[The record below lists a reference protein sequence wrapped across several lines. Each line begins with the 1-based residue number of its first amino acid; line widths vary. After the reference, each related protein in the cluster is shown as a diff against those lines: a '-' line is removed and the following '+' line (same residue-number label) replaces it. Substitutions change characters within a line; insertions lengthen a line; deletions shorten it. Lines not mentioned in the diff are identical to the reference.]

1 MTNEL
6 KGKVNYSVNKNIA
19 ILEVDNPP
27 VNPLSSGVRAGL
39 SEYIAKAN
47 NDESIEGIILTGAGR
62 SFIAGAD
69 ISEFGQKPD
78 GPDLHTA
85 LKEIEF
91 SKKPVLAA
99 INGTAL
105 GGGLETALVCN
116 YRMGTDKAI
125 VGLPEVNLGL
135 LPGAGG
141 TQRLPRLI
149 GPSQA
154 LKMMIAGTPMSAKKA
169 LQQGVIDAISENSLI
184 DDAIAFLQEKIGLD
198 LNEHPKVRDKN
209 EKVLEARGDDNVLS
223 EAKALAAKTRRGQF
237 APGQIIACVE
247 AAINEDDFDIGMKKE
262 SEYFLECLIN
272 PQREAMIHIFFG
284 ERAAS
289 KISDIPKETPLLPI
303 NSAGIVGSGTMGGGI
318 AMNFANAGIPVL
330 VLDQD
335 EKNLKRGMG
344 VIEKNYQMM
353 VDRGRMTQEQKDA
366 VLSLITPT
374 LSYEDLS
381 DVDIAVEAVYENLE
395 LKQEIFKSLDT
406 VTKDHAILASN
417 TSGLDID
424 AIASSTKRPGKVV
437 GTHFFSPANVM
448 RLLEV
453 VRGKDSSDETMA
465 TVMSIGKR
473 MGKAAVVSLN
483 APGFIG
489 NRMLAGYTYQ
499 ANMLLLEGAL
509 PNQVDSALESFGMS
523 MGPFRMMDL
532 VGLDLGWRARKL
544 ANIETPLANK
554 ISDALC
560 EQDRF
565 GQKTSKGFYNYSE
578 GSRAP
583 NPAPENED
591 IYKAIS
597 SQNNIERREIS
608 DQEIIDRCILA
619 LVNEGARIL
628 EEGVA
633 QRSGDMDIVY
643 INGYGFPI
651 WRGGPM
657 FYANQLGLAEVI
669 SKMSAFSKLDENF
682 WRPAPLLQKLADS
695 SGAFGEAPAPEER
708 AELLS
713 FNKAIWVVYRLKK
726 PINRYLQLF
735 FVELS

>member
-6 KGKVNYSVNKNIA
+6 KGKVNYTVNGNIA

-39 SEYIAKAN
+39 AEYIAKAN
-47 NDESIEGIILTGAGR
+47 EDDTIEGIILTGAGR

-69 ISEFGQKPD
+69 ISEFGQKSD

-85 LKEIEF
+85 LKDIEF

-116 YRMGTDKAI
+116 YRMGTEKAI

-154 LKMMIAGTPMSAKKA
+154 LKMMLAGTPMSAKKA

-184 DDAIAFLQEKIGLD
+184 DDAIAFLQEKIGSE
-198 LNEHPKVRDKN
+198 EHPKVRDKN
-209 EKVLEARGDDNVLS
+209 EKVLEARGDDNVLA

-237 APGQIIACVE
+237 APGQIISCVE
-247 AAINEDDFDIGMKKE
+247 AAINEDDFDVGMKKE
-262 SEYFLECLIN
+262 SEYFLECLMN

-289 KISDIPKETPLLPI
+289 EISDIPTDTPLLPI
-303 NSAGIVGSGTMGGGI
+303 SSAGIVGSGTMGGGI

-335 EKNLKRGMG
+335 EKNLERGMG
-344 VIEKNYQMM
+344 VIERNYQMM
-353 VDRGRMTQEQKDA
+353 VDRGRMTPEQKDM
-366 VLSLITPT
+366 VLGLITPT
-374 LSYEDLS
+374 LSYEDLAN
-381 DVDIAVEAVYENLE
+381 VDIAVEAVYENLE
-395 LKQEIFKSLDT
+395 LKQEIFKSLDA

-424 AIASSTKRPGKVV
+424 AIASSTNRPGKVV

-453 VRGKDSSDETMA
+453 VRGKESSNETMA
-465 TVMSIGKR
+465 TVMSIGKK

-544 ANIETPLANK
+544 ADMETPLANK

-583 NPAPENED
+583 NAAPENEP
-591 IYKAIS
+591 IYKEIS
-597 SQNNIERREIS
+597 EQNNIKRREIS

-628 EEGVA
+628 DEGVA

-657 FYANQLGLAEVI
+657 FYANQLGLSEVI
-669 SKMSAFSKLDENF
+669 NKMNDFSELDAHF
-682 WRPAPLLQKLADS
+682 WKPAPLLRKLADES
-695 SGAFGEAPAPEER
+695 STFGEAPAPEDR
-708 AELLS
+708 SELLS
-713 FNKAIWVVYRLKK
+713 FKNANMGGV
-726 PINRYLQLF
+726 
-735 FVELS
+735 

>member
-1 MTNEL
+1 MTQQL
-6 KGKVNYSVNKNIA
+6 KGKVNYSIQGNIA

-39 SEYIAKAN
+39 SEYIQKAN
-47 NDESIEGIILTGAGR
+47 EDDTVKGIILTGAGR

-78 GPDLHTA
+78 GPDLHAT
-85 LKEIEF
+85 LRDIEF
-91 SKKPVLAA
+91 SAKPVVAA

-116 YRMGTDKAI
+116 YRIGTNKAI

-154 LKMMIAGTPMSAKKA
+154 LKMMLAGTPMSAKKA

-184 DDAIAFLQEKIGLD
+184 EDAILFLQDKIGLD
-198 LNEHPKVRDKN
+198 SHPKVRDRN
-209 EKVLEARGDDNVLS
+209 EKVIEARGDNNVLA
-223 EAKALAAKTRRGQF
+223 EAKALAAKTRKGQF

-247 AAINEDDFDIGMKKE
+247 AAINEDNFDDGMKKE
-262 SEYFLECLIN
+262 ADYFLKCLVH

-289 KISDIPKETPLLPI
+289 KISDIPRDTPLHPI
-303 NSAGIVGSGTMGGGI
+303 HTAAVVGSGTMGGGI
-318 AMNFANAGIPVL
+318 AMLFANAGIPVL

-335 EKNLKRGMG
+335 EKNLKRGME
-344 VIEKNYQMM
+344 VIQTNCQMM
-353 VDRGRMTQEQKDA
+353 VDRGRMSSEQKDT
-366 VLSLITPT
+366 VMGLITPT
-374 LSYEDLS
+374 LTYEDLS
-381 DVDIAVEAVYENLE
+381 EVDIVIEAVYENLD
-395 LKQEIFKSLDT
+395 LKQEIFKSLDAHT
-406 VTKDHAILASN
+406 NENAILASN

-424 AIASSTKRPGKVV
+424 AIASSTNRPEKVV
-437 GTHFFSPANVM
+437 GTHFFSPANIM

-453 VRGKDSSDETMA
+453 VRGEESSDETMA
-465 TVMSIGKR
+465 TVMALGKK
-473 MGKAAVVSLN
+473 MNKAAVVSLN

-489 NRMLAGYTYQ
+489 NRMLSGYTYQ

-509 PNQVDSALESFGMS
+509 PNQVDNALESFGMS

-544 ANIETPLANK
+544 ANIESPVVNK

-560 EQDRF
+560 ELEKF
-565 GQKTSKGFYNYSE
+565 GQKNGKGFYNYSK

-591 IYKAIS
+591 IYESIS
-597 SQNNIERREIS
+597 KESNIVRREIS
-608 DQEIIDRCILA
+608 DKEIIDRCILA
-619 LVNEGARIL
+619 LVNEGAQIL
-628 EEGVA
+628 AEGVA
-633 QRSGDMDIVY
+633 QRSGDLDIVY

-657 FYANQLGLAEVI
+657 FYANKLGLDEVV
-669 SKMSAFSKLDENF
+669 KKLKEFSTMDHGF
-682 WRPAPLLQKLADS
+682 WKPAPLLEKLATE
-695 SGAFGEAPAPEER
+695 GQFFGEAPEIGQREEK
-708 AELLS
+708 LS
-713 FNKAIWVVYRLKK
+713 FKK
-726 PINRYLQLF
+726 SKNMGG
-735 FVELS
+735 V

>member
-6 KGKVNYSVNKNIA
+6 KGKVNYTVNGNIA

-39 SEYIAKAN
+39 AEYIAKAN
-47 NDESIEGIILTGAGR
+47 EDDSIEGIILTGAGR

-69 ISEFGQKPD
+69 ISEFGQKSD
-78 GPDLHTA
+78 GPDLHTT

-116 YRMGTDKAI
+116 YRIGTNKAI

-154 LKMMIAGTPMSAKKA
+154 LKMMIAGTPISAKKA
-169 LQQGVIDAISENSLI
+169 LQQGVIDAISENSLM
-184 DDAIAFLQEKIGLD
+184 DDAIAFLQEKIGSND
-198 LNEHPKVRDKN
+198 HPKVRDKN
-209 EKVLEARGDDNVLS
+209 EKVLEARGDENVLA

-247 AAINEDDFDIGMKKE
+247 AAINEDDFDAGMKKE
-262 SEYFLECLIN
+262 SEYFLECLMN

-303 NSAGIVGSGTMGGGI
+303 GSAGVVGSGTMGGGI

-335 EKNLKRGMG
+335 EKNLERGMG

-353 VDRGRMTQEQKDA
+353 VDRGRMSQEQKDM
-366 VLSLITPT
+366 VMGLITPT
-374 LSYEDLS
+374 LTYDDLS
-381 DVDIAVEAVYENLE
+381 DVDIAVEAVYENLD
-395 LKQEIFKSLDT
+395 LKQEIFKSLDS
-406 VTKDHAILASN
+406 VTKEHAILASN

-424 AIASSTKRPGKVV
+424 AIASSTTRPGKVV

-453 VRGKDSSDETMA
+453 VRGKESSDETMA
-465 TVMSIGKR
+465 TVMSLGKK

-544 ANIETPLANK
+544 AEIETPLANK

-583 NPAPENED
+583 NPAPENEALYVEIAD
-591 IYKAIS
+591 
-597 SQNNIERREIS
+597 QNNIERREIS
-608 DQEIIDRCILA
+608 DQEIIDRCIFA

-633 QRSGDMDIVY
+633 QRAGDMDIVY

-657 FYANQLGLAEVI
+657 FYANQQGLSEVV
-669 SKMSAFSKLDENF
+669 SKINDFSSLDENF
-682 WRPAPLLQKLADS
+682 WKPAPLLKKLAEE
-695 SGAFGEAPAPEER
+695 SGKFGEAPLIEDR

-713 FNKAIWVVYRLKK
+713 FKTDNMGGV
-726 PINRYLQLF
+726 
-735 FVELS
+735 

>member
-6 KGKVNYSVNKNIA
+6 KGKVNYTVNGNIA

-39 SEYIAKAN
+39 AEYIAKAN
-47 NDESIEGIILTGAGR
+47 EDDAIEGIILTGAGR

-69 ISEFGQKPD
+69 ISEFGQKSD

-85 LKEIEF
+85 LKDIEF

-116 YRMGTDKAI
+116 YRMGTEKAI

-154 LKMMIAGTPMSAKKA
+154 LKMMLAGTPMSAKKA

-184 DDAIAFLQEKIGLD
+184 DDAIAFLQEKIGSE
-198 LNEHPKVRDKN
+198 EHPKVRDKN
-209 EKVLEARGDDNVLS
+209 EKVLEARGDDKVLA

-237 APGQIIACVE
+237 APGQIISCVE
-247 AAINEDDFDIGMKKE
+247 AAINEDDFDVGMKKE
-262 SEYFLECLIN
+262 SEYFLECLMN

-289 KISDIPKETPLLPI
+289 KISDIPKDTPLLPI
-303 NSAGIVGSGTMGGGI
+303 SSAGIVGSGTMGGGI

-335 EKNLKRGMG
+335 EKNLERGMG
-344 VIEKNYQMM
+344 VIERNYQMM
-353 VDRGRMTQEQKDA
+353 VDRGRMTPEQKDM
-366 VLSLITPT
+366 VLGLITPT
-374 LSYEDLS
+374 LSYEDLAN
-381 DVDIAVEAVYENLE
+381 VDIAVEAVYENLE
-395 LKQEIFKSLDT
+395 LKQEIFKSLDA

-424 AIASSTKRPGKVV
+424 AIASSTNRPGKVV

-453 VRGKDSSDETMA
+453 VRGKESSNETMA
-465 TVMSIGKR
+465 TVMSIGKK

-544 ANIETPLANK
+544 ADMETPLANK

-583 NPAPENED
+583 NAAPENEP
-591 IYKAIS
+591 IYKEIS
-597 SQNNIERREIS
+597 EQNNIERREIS

-657 FYANQLGLAEVI
+657 FYANQLGLSEVI
-669 SKMSAFSKLDENF
+669 NKMNDFSELDAHF
-682 WRPAPLLQKLADS
+682 WKPAPLLRKLADE
-695 SGAFGEAPAPEER
+695 SGTFGEAPAPEDR
-708 AELLS
+708 SELLS
-713 FNKAIWVVYRLKK
+713 FKNANMGGV
-726 PINRYLQLF
+726 
-735 FVELS
+735 

>member
-6 KGKVNYSVNKNIA
+6 KGKVNYTVNGNIA

-39 SEYIAKAN
+39 AEYIAKAN
-47 NDESIEGIILTGAGR
+47 EDDAIEGIILTGAGR

-69 ISEFGQKPD
+69 ISEFGQKSD

-85 LKEIEF
+85 LKDIEF

-116 YRMGTDKAI
+116 YRMGTEKAI

-154 LKMMIAGTPMSAKKA
+154 LKMMLAGTPMSAKKA

-184 DDAIAFLQEKIGLD
+184 DDAIEFLQEKIGSE
-198 LNEHPKVRDKN
+198 EHPKVRDKN
-209 EKVLEARGDDNVLS
+209 EKVLEARGDDNVLA

-237 APGQIIACVE
+237 APGQIISCVE
-247 AAINEDDFDIGMKKE
+247 AAINEDDFDVGMKKE
-262 SEYFLECLIN
+262 SEYFLECLMN

-289 KISDIPKETPLLPI
+289 KISDIPKDTPLLPI
-303 NSAGIVGSGTMGGGI
+303 SSAGIVGSGTMGGGI

-335 EKNLKRGMG
+335 EKNLERGMG
-344 VIEKNYQMM
+344 VIERNYQMM
-353 VDRGRMTQEQKDA
+353 VDRGRMTPEQKDM
-366 VLSLITPT
+366 VLGLITPT
-374 LSYEDLS
+374 LSYEDLAN
-381 DVDIAVEAVYENLE
+381 VDIAVEAVYENLE
-395 LKQEIFKSLDT
+395 LKQEIFKSLDA

-424 AIASSTKRPGKVV
+424 AIASSTNRPGKVV

-453 VRGKDSSDETMA
+453 VRGKESSNETMA
-465 TVMSIGKR
+465 TVMSIGKK

-544 ANIETPLANK
+544 ADMETPLANK

-583 NPAPENED
+583 NAAPENEP
-591 IYKAIS
+591 IYKEIS
-597 SQNNIERREIS
+597 EQNNIERREIS

-657 FYANQLGLAEVI
+657 FYANQLGLSEVMN
-669 SKMSAFSKLDENF
+669 KMNDFSELDAHF
-682 WRPAPLLQKLADS
+682 WKPAPLLRKLADE
-695 SGAFGEAPAPEER
+695 SGTFGEAPAPEDR
-708 AELLS
+708 SELLS
-713 FNKAIWVVYRLKK
+713 FKNANMGGV
-726 PINRYLQLF
+726 
-735 FVELS
+735 

>member
-1 MTNEL
+1 MTQPL
-6 KGKVNYSVNKNIA
+6 KGKVNYTIQGNIA

-39 SEYIAKAN
+39 SEYIKKAN
-47 NDESIEGIILTGAGR
+47 EDDSVQGIILTGAGR

-78 GPDLHTA
+78 GPDLHTT
-85 LKEIEF
+85 LRDIEF
-91 SKKPVLAA
+91 STKPVVAA

-116 YRMGTDKAI
+116 YRIGTNNAI

-149 GPSQA
+149 GPSAA
-154 LKMMIAGTPMSAKKA
+154 LKMMLAGNPMSAKKA
-169 LQQGVIDAISENSLI
+169 LHQGVIDAISENSLI
-184 DDAIAFLQEKIGLD
+184 EDAIVFLQDKIGLD
-198 LNEHPKVRDKN
+198 SHPKVRDKN
-209 EKVLEARGDDNVLS
+209 EKIIEARGDINVLT
-223 EAKALAAKTRRGQF
+223 EARALAAKTRKGQF

-247 AAINEDDFDIGMKKE
+247 AAINEDNFDDGMKKE
-262 SEYFLECLIN
+262 ADYFLECLLH

-289 KISDIPKETPLLPI
+289 KLSDVPKDTPLLPI
-303 NSAGIVGSGTMGGGI
+303 NSAGVVGSGTMGGGI
-318 AMNFANAGIPVL
+318 AMNFANAGVPVF

-335 EKNLKRGMG
+335 EKNLTQGMS
-344 VIEKNYQMM
+344 VIERNYQMM
-353 VDRGRMTQEQKDA
+353 VDRGRMLPEQKDA
-366 VLSLITPT
+366 VMNLITPT
-374 LSYEDLS
+374 LRYEDLS
-381 DVDIAVEAVYENLE
+381 EVDIAVEAVYENLA
-395 LKQEIFKSLDT
+395 LKQEIFKSLDMHIN
-406 VTKDHAILASN
+406 DNAILASN

-424 AIASSTKRPGKVV
+424 AIASVTNRPEKVV
-437 GTHFFSPANVM
+437 GTHFFSPANIM

-453 VRGKDSSDETMA
+453 VKGEVSSNETMA

-489 NRMLAGYTYQ
+489 NRMLSGYTYQ

-509 PNQVDSALESFGMS
+509 PNQIDNALESFGMS

-544 ANIETPLANK
+544 AELDTPLANK

-560 EQDRF
+560 ELERF
-565 GQKTSKGFYNYSE
+565 GQKNGKGFYNYSE

-583 NPAPENED
+583 NPAPENQD
-591 IYKAIS
+591 IYESIS
-597 SQNNIERREIS
+597 NQNNIVRREIS

-619 LVNEGARIL
+619 LVNEGAQIL
-628 EEGVA
+628 AEGVA

-657 FYANQLGLAEVI
+657 FYANKLGLDKVI
-669 SKMSAFSKLDENF
+669 KKLNEFSAMDHNF
-682 WRPAPLLQKLADS
+682 WKPAPLLEKLAAE
-695 SGAFGEAPAPEER
+695 GQFFGEAPEIEKR
-708 AELLS
+708 D
-713 FNKAIWVVYRLKK
+713 KK
-726 PINRYLQLF
+726 LTFKQSKNMGG
-735 FVELS
+735 V

>member
-1 MTNEL
+1 MTQPL
-6 KGKVNYSVNKNIA
+6 KGKVNYTIQGNIA

-39 SEYIAKAN
+39 SEYIKKAN
-47 NDESIEGIILTGAGR
+47 EDDSVQGIILTGAGR

-78 GPDLHTA
+78 GPDLHTT
-85 LKEIEF
+85 LRDIEF
-91 SKKPVLAA
+91 STKPVVAA

-116 YRMGTDKAI
+116 YRIGTNNAI

-149 GPSQA
+149 GPSAA
-154 LKMMIAGTPMSAKKA
+154 LKMMLAGTPMSAKKA
-169 LQQGVIDAISENSLI
+169 LHQGVIDAISENSLI
-184 DDAIAFLQEKIGLD
+184 EDAIVFLQDKIGLD
-198 LNEHPKVRDKN
+198 SHPKVRDKN
-209 EKVLEARGDDNVLS
+209 EKIIKARGDINVLT
-223 EAKALAAKTRRGQF
+223 EARALAAKTRKGQF

-247 AAINEDDFDIGMKKE
+247 AAINEDNFDDGMKKE
-262 SEYFLECLIN
+262 ADYFLECLLH

-289 KISDIPKETPLLPI
+289 KISDVPKDTPLLPI
-303 NSAGIVGSGTMGGGI
+303 NSAGVVGSGTMGGGI
-318 AMNFANAGIPVL
+318 AMNFANAGVPVF

-335 EKNLKRGMG
+335 EKNLTQGMS
-344 VIEKNYQMM
+344 VIERNYQMM
-353 VDRGRMTQEQKDA
+353 VDRGRMLPEQKDA
-366 VLSLITPT
+366 VMNLITPT
-374 LSYEDLS
+374 LRYEDLS
-381 DVDIAVEAVYENLE
+381 EVDIAVEAVYENLA
-395 LKQEIFKSLDT
+395 LKQEIFKSLDMHIN
-406 VTKDHAILASN
+406 DNAILASN

-424 AIASSTKRPGKVV
+424 AIASVTNRPEKVV
-437 GTHFFSPANVM
+437 GTHFFSPANIM

-453 VRGKDSSDETMA
+453 VKGEVSSNETMA

-489 NRMLAGYTYQ
+489 NRMLSGYTYQ

-509 PNQVDSALESFGMS
+509 PNQIDNALESFGMS

-544 ANIETPLANK
+544 AELDTPLANK

-560 EQDRF
+560 ELERF
-565 GQKTSKGFYNYSE
+565 GQKNGKGFYNYSE

-583 NPAPENED
+583 NPAPENQD
-591 IYKAIS
+591 IYESIS
-597 SQNNIERREIS
+597 NQNNIVRREIS

-619 LVNEGARIL
+619 LVNEGAQIL
-628 EEGVA
+628 AEGVA

-657 FYANQLGLAEVI
+657 FYANKLGLDKVI
-669 SKMSAFSKLDENF
+669 KKLNEFSAMDHNF
-682 WRPAPLLQKLADS
+682 WKPAPLLEKLAAE
-695 SGAFGEAPAPEER
+695 GQFFGEAPEIEKR
-708 AELLS
+708 D
-713 FNKAIWVVYRLKK
+713 KK
-726 PINRYLQLF
+726 LTFKQSKNMGG
-735 FVELS
+735 V

>member
-6 KGKVNYSVNKNIA
+6 KGKVNYSVNENIA

-116 YRMGTDKAI
+116 YRMGTNKAI

-169 LQQGVIDAISENSLI
+169 LQQGVIDAISENSLM

-247 AAINEDDFDIGMKKE
+247 AAINEDDFDLGMKKE

-335 EKNLKRGMG
+335 EKNLERGMG

-353 VDRGRMTQEQKDA
+353 VDRGRMTQEQKDM
-366 VLSLITPT
+366 VLGLITPT

-437 GTHFFSPANVM
+437 GTHFFSPANIM

-560 EQDRF
+560 DQDRF

-591 IYKAIS
+591 IYKEIS
-597 SQNNIERREIS
+597 SQNNIERRDIS

-682 WRPAPLLQKLADS
+682 WKPAPLLQKLADS

-713 FNKAIWVVYRLKK
+713 FNKANMGGV
-726 PINRYLQLF
+726 
-735 FVELS
+735 

>member
-6 KGKVNYSVNKNIA
+6 KGKVNYTVNGNIA

-39 SEYIAKAN
+39 AEYIAKAN
-47 NDESIEGIILTGAGR
+47 EDDAIEGIILTGAGR

-69 ISEFGQKPD
+69 ISEFGQKSD

-85 LKEIEF
+85 LKDIEF

-116 YRMGTDKAI
+116 YRMGTEKAI

-141 TQRLPRLI
+141 TQRLPRII

-154 LKMMIAGTPMSAKKA
+154 LKMMLAGTPMSAKKA

-184 DDAIAFLQEKIGLD
+184 DDAIAFLQEKIGSE
-198 LNEHPKVRDKN
+198 EHPKVRDKN
-209 EKVLEARGDDNVLS
+209 EKVLEARGDDNVLA

-237 APGQIIACVE
+237 APGQIISCVE
-247 AAINEDDFDIGMKKE
+247 AAINEDDFDVGMKKE
-262 SEYFLECLIN
+262 SEYFLECLMN

-289 KISDIPKETPLLPI
+289 KISDIPKDTPLLPI
-303 NSAGIVGSGTMGGGI
+303 SSAGIVGSGTMGGGI

-335 EKNLKRGMG
+335 EKNLERGMG
-344 VIEKNYQMM
+344 VIERNYQMM
-353 VDRGRMTQEQKDA
+353 VDRGRMTPEQKDM
-366 VLSLITPT
+366 VLGLITPT
-374 LSYEDLS
+374 LSYEDLAN
-381 DVDIAVEAVYENLE
+381 VDIAVEAVYENLE
-395 LKQEIFKSLDT
+395 LKQEIFKSLDA

-424 AIASSTKRPGKVV
+424 AIASSTNRPGKVV

-453 VRGKDSSDETMA
+453 VRGKESSNETMA
-465 TVMSIGKR
+465 TVMSIGKK

-544 ANIETPLANK
+544 ADMETPLANK

-583 NPAPENED
+583 NAAPENEP
-591 IYKAIS
+591 IYKEIS
-597 SQNNIERREIS
+597 EQNNIERREIS

-657 FYANQLGLAEVI
+657 FYANQLGLSEVI
-669 SKMSAFSKLDENF
+669 NKMNDFSELDAHF
-682 WRPAPLLQKLADS
+682 WKPAPLLRKLADES
-695 SGAFGEAPAPEER
+695 STFGEAPAPEDR
-708 AELLS
+708 SELLS
-713 FNKAIWVVYRLKK
+713 FKNANMGGV
-726 PINRYLQLF
+726 
-735 FVELS
+735 

>member
-6 KGKVNYSVNKNIA
+6 KGKVNYSVNENIA

-116 YRMGTDKAI
+116 YRMGTNKAI

-169 LQQGVIDAISENSLI
+169 LQQGVIDAISENSLM

-209 EKVLEARGDDNVLS
+209 EKVLEVRGDDNVLS

-335 EKNLKRGMG
+335 EKNLERGMG

-353 VDRGRMTQEQKDA
+353 VDRGRMTQEQKDM
-366 VLSLITPT
+366 VLGLITPT

-437 GTHFFSPANVM
+437 GTHFFSPANIM

-544 ANIETPLANK
+544 ASIETPLANK

-591 IYKAIS
+591 IYKEIS
-597 SQNNIERREIS
+597 SQNNIERRDIS

-682 WRPAPLLQKLADS
+682 WKPAPLLQKLADS

-713 FNKAIWVVYRLKK
+713 FNKANMGGV
-726 PINRYLQLF
+726 
-735 FVELS
+735 

>member
-1 MTNEL
+1 MTSEL
-6 KGKVNYSVNKNIA
+6 KGKVNYSVNSNIA

-39 SEYIAKAN
+39 AEFIEKAN
-47 NDESIEGIILTGAGR
+47 SNESVKGVILTGAGR

-69 ISEFGQKPD
+69 ISEFGKSFD
-78 GPDLHTA
+78 GPDLNSA
-85 LKEIEF
+85 LRAIEF

-116 YRMGTDKAI
+116 YRMGTNKAI

-141 TQRLPRLI
+141 TQRLPRLV

-154 LKMMIAGTPMSAKKA
+154 LKMMLSGTPLSAKKA
-169 LQQGVIDAISENSLI
+169 LEQGILDAISENSLI
-184 DDAIAFLQEKIGLD
+184 DDAIAFLQDKID
-198 LNEHPKVRDKN
+198 LSEHPKVRDKN
-209 EKVLEARGDDNVLS
+209 EKLLEARGSENVLA

-247 AAINEDDFDIGMKKE
+247 AAINEDDFDVGLKKE
-262 SEYFLECLIN
+262 SDYFLECLMN

-289 KISDIPKETPLLPI
+289 KIADIPKDTPLMPI
-303 NSAGIVGSGTMGGGI
+303 NAAGIVGSGTMGGGI
-318 AMNFANAGIPVL
+318 AMNLANAGIPVL
-330 VLDQD
+330 ILDQD
-335 EKNLKRGMG
+335 EKNLERGMG

-353 VDRGRMTQEQKDA
+353 VDRGRMSQEQKEM
-366 VLSLITPT
+366 VMGLITPT
-374 LSYEDLS
+374 LSYDDLAE
-381 DVDIAVEAVYENLE
+381 VDMVVEAVYENLE
-395 LKQEIFKSLDT
+395 LKQEIFKTLDSA
-406 VTKDHAILASN
+406 TKDSAILASN

-424 AIASSTKRPGKVV
+424 ALAAVTNRPGKVV

-465 TVMSIGKR
+465 TVMSLGKKI
-473 MGKAAVVSLN
+473 GKAAVVSLN

-509 PNQVDSALESFGMS
+509 PSQVDNALESFGMS
-523 MGPFRMMDL
+523 MGPFRMLDL

-554 ISDALC
+554 ISDELC
-560 EQDRF
+560 ERDRF
-565 GQKTSKGFYNYSE
+565 GQKNSRGFYNYSE

-583 NPAPENED
+583 NPALENEE
-591 IYKAIS
+591 IYKEIS
-597 SQNNIERREIS
+597 EKNNIQRREIS
-608 DQEIIDRCILA
+608 DQEIVDRCILA

-657 FYANQLGLAEVI
+657 FYANQLGLEEVI
-669 SKMSAFSKLDENF
+669 KKMDIFSDLDNEF
-682 WRPAPLLQKLADS
+682 WKPAPLLQKLADQS
-695 SGAFGEAPAPEER
+695 ATFGEAPAIEER

-713 FNKAIWVVYRLKK
+713 FKEANMGGV
-726 PINRYLQLF
+726 
-735 FVELS
+735 

>member
-1 MTNEL
+1 MANEL
-6 KGKVNYSVNKNIA
+6 KGTVNYTVNGNIA

-39 SEYIAKAN
+39 TDCIAKAN
-47 NDESIEGIILTGAGR
+47 NDDSIKGIILTGAGR

-116 YRMGTDKAI
+116 YRMGTNKAI

-154 LKMMIAGTPMSAKKA
+154 LKMMIAGTPISAKKA

-184 DDAIAFLQEKIGLD
+184 EDGIAFLQDKITLS
-198 LNEHPKVRDKN
+198 EHPKVRDKN
-209 EKVLEARGDDNVLS
+209 EKLLEARGADNILA

-237 APGQIIACVE
+237 APGQIISCVE

-262 SEYFLECLIN
+262 SEYFLECLVH

-289 KISDIPKETPLLPI
+289 KISDIPKETPLHQI
-303 NSAGIVGSGTMGGGI
+303 NSAGVVGSGTMGGGI

-330 VLDQD
+330 ILDQD
-335 EKNLKRGMG
+335 EKNLSRGMG

-353 VDRGRMTQEQKDA
+353 VDRGRMSQDQKDT
-366 VLSLITPT
+366 VMQIITPT
-374 LSYEDLS
+374 LSYEDLA
-381 DVDIAVEAVYENLE
+381 DVDIVVEAVYENLE
-395 LKQEIFKSLDT
+395 LKQDIFKSLDT
-406 VTKDHAILASN
+406 AVNDQAILASN

-424 AIASSTKRPGKVV
+424 AIASSTNRPNKVV

-453 VRGKDSSDETMA
+453 VRGSKSSDETMA
-465 TVMSIGKR
+465 TVMALGKK
-473 MGKAAVVSLN
+473 MGKASVVSLN

-489 NRMLAGYTYQ
+489 NRMLYGYTYQ

-509 PNQVDSALESFGMS
+509 PNQIDSALESFGMS

-544 ANIETPLANK
+544 GGIETPLTNK

-565 GQKTSKGFYNYSE
+565 GQKNSKGFYNYSE

-583 NPAPENED
+583 NPAPENES
-591 IYKAIS
+591 IYKEVS
-597 SQNNIERREIS
+597 EKNNIQRREIS
-608 DQEIIDRCILA
+608 DQEIIDRCIFA
-619 LVNEGARIL
+619 LVNEGAKIL
-628 EEGVA
+628 EEGVS
-633 QRSGDMDIVY
+633 QRAGDMDIVY

-657 FYANQLGLAEVI
+657 FYANQFGLRKVVEKINEFAE
-669 SKMSAFSKLDENF
+669 LDKNF
-682 WRPAPLLQKLADS
+682 WKPAPMLEKLASDS
-695 SGAFGEAPAPEER
+695 GLFGEAPSPEDR
-708 AELLS
+708 A
-713 FNKAIWVVYRLKK
+713 KK
-726 PINRYLQLF
+726 LGFTTGNMGG
-735 FVELS
+735 V

>member
-6 KGKVNYSVNKNIA
+6 KGKVNYSVNENIA

-116 YRMGTDKAI
+116 YRMGTNKAI

-169 LQQGVIDAISENSLI
+169 LQQGVIDAISENSLM

-335 EKNLKRGMG
+335 EKNLERGMG

-353 VDRGRMTQEQKDA
+353 VDRGRMSQEQKDM
-366 VLSLITPT
+366 VLGLITPT

-437 GTHFFSPANVM
+437 GTHFFSPANIM

-560 EQDRF
+560 DQDRF

-591 IYKAIS
+591 IYKEIS
-597 SQNNIERREIS
+597 SQNNIQRREIS

-682 WRPAPLLQKLADS
+682 WKPAPLLQKLADS

-713 FNKAIWVVYRLKK
+713 FNKANMGGV
-726 PINRYLQLF
+726 
-735 FVELS
+735 